1 MFKLGRFIT
10 SGRLIKNIGLSEN
23 LRTLSPINPIN
34 SINSITP
41 ISTINT
47 INSKNKNADQNNFF
61 RTFALGTIGVIGTV
75 TALGFG
81 INSQKKNFFPLKTVH
96 CLLDD
101 YDRNNYNYGYN
112 HINSSNKISD
122 AIIEAVNYGNVYDI
136 TNEMIEQIIDNDRID
151 LIKKLHER
159 KFSFDKVVIRFF
171 SENLTVLEY
180 AVKRSALK
188 TIVFLSTGYT
198 NNFVDENG
206 EVKKYSAQINSSQKP
221 HKCSVSGCT
230 HGNNTTS
237 IPKHLVNVNSS
248 YIFTLDDLI
257 LLAKCYDCS
266 NQLTYKAI
274 DLKKLAVLLE
284 SLTELKNLIGMK
296 ELKQSITNQVIYFIQ
311 DTDPSNTELL
321 HTVILGPPGVG
332 KTSVAKIL
340 GKIYLKLGYL
350 KNDVFI
356 EAKRSDLISD
366 HQGGTAKATLMT
378 IKKALGGVLFLD
390 EAYNLGSVTGR
401 GKGGT
406 FDEECIS
413 TLNQALTDYAGNLI
427 VIIAGYEKELNEL
440 FFANN
445 PGLSSRFI
453 YRYTVDSYDGD
464 ELFEMFQNKVI
475 TCKWTINSSD
485 KQLIKTFLTEHVDDF
500 QAFGRDMNTL
510 LYMVKLAHSNRSFG
524 LKNGMTKS
532 ITMIDITKGFE
543 MFCKHKGKNHR
554 QV

>member
-1 MFKLGRFIT
+1 MLGF
-10 SGRLIKNIGLSEN
+10 GRLVSVSRLIRNIKLPHQLNQNAI
-23 LRTLSPINPIN
+23 RTLS
-34 SINSITP
+34 SVSITH
-41 ISTINT
+41 SQNQ
-47 INSKNKNADQNNFF
+47 NKNNHNNFF
-61 RTFALGTIGVIGTV
+61 VNFGLRAIGVIATTCAVG
-75 TALGFG
+75 LGIKYKDSLFS
-81 INSQKKNFFPLKTVH
+81 IKTVH
-96 CLLDD
+96 CLIND
-101 YDRNNYNYGYN
+101 YDGSNYNYGYN

-122 AIIEAVNYGNVYDI
+122 DVITMINYGNVNNI
-136 TNEMIEQIIDNDRID
+136 TNEMIKQIIDNDRID
-151 LIKKLHER
+151 LIKKLYER
-159 KFSFDKVVIRFF
+159 KFSFDKVIIRCHGD
-171 SENLTVLEY
+171 NLTALEY
-180 AVKRSALK
+180 AVKYSALK
-188 TIVFLSTGYT
+188 TVVFLSTRYT
-198 NNFVDENG
+198 NSFVDENG

-230 HGNNTTS
+230 HGNNS
-237 IPKHLVNVNSS
+237 PPIPKHLVNVNAS
-248 YIFTLDDLI
+248 YVFTLDDLI
-257 LLAKCYDCS
+257 SLAKCYDCS
-266 NQLTYKAI
+266 NQSTYKAI

-296 ELKQSITNQVIYFIQ
+296 ELKQSITNQVIYFVQ
-311 DTDPSNTELL
+311 DTDPDGNELL
-321 HTVILGPPGVG
+321 HTVIFGPPGVG

-350 KNDVFI
+350 KNDIFI

-366 HQGGTAKATLMT
+366 HQGGTAKATLAI

-453 YRYTVDSYDGD
+453 YRYNVDSYDGD
-464 ELFEMFQNKVI
+464 ELFEMFQNKI
-475 TCKWTINSSD
+475 ISCKWTINSSD

-524 LKNGMTKS
+524 LKNGMTKN
-532 ITMIDITKGFE
+532 ITIIDITKGFE
-543 MFCKHKGKNHR
+543 MFCKHKAKSIH
-554 QV
+554 QI